1 MSLAYKGEGFEWLL
15 RLVAPRINP
24 SRRVYL
30 LLLLTGAERTGRG
43 KRGKEKTGSSSGRL
57 RSRSAQ
63 PTEREQAVPHFG
75 CLLPAQASGPALRGV
90 FWACSGPID
99 NDRLRPPLSLSL
111 AKSSRGS
118 APNHVTHRAGPR
130 PRRKA
135 DPAPLT
141 SDCPQTGTPRG
152 LCPWLLIG
160 RPGRQRPL
168 CRAPEASGNAVRGG
182 A

>member
-1 MSLAYKGEGFEWLL
+1 MGSAGKK
-15 RLVAPRINP
+15 
-24 SRRVYL
+24 RR
-30 LLLLTGAERTGRG
+30 GRPAG
-43 KRGKEKTGSSSGRL
+43 DSGRAPHSL
-57 RSRSAQ
+57 R
-63 PTEREQAVPHFG
+63 EREQAVPHFG

-168 CRAPEASGNAVRGG
+168 CRAPEASGNAGRGG